1 MCATDITE
9 MNRGKTELS
18 RVAND
23 LTRLIDTANAPIC
36 NARVSS
42 SPRRRRT
49 LRRLADASGGGRG
62 HASAH
67 RHSHRR
73 HAGSP
78 AQAGLPDRVFRTP
91 E

>member
-18 RVAND
+18 RVANY

-49 LRRLADASGGGRG
+49 LRRRILDGATRVS
-62 HASAH
+62 SSPH

-78 AQAGLPDRVFRTP
+78 AQAGLPDRVYRTP